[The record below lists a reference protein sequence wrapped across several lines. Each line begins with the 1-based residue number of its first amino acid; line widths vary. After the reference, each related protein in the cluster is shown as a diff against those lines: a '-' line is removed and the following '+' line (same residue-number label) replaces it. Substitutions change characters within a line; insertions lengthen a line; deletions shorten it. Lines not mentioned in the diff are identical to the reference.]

1 MHKNETKKKN
11 GVAGD
16 KVSLEQNYDVEEPKL
31 LQTLLYIHPYR
42 CSWGCLNKSTHL
54 HTAGLSDTSDP
65 KKEEVTKGRES
76 G

>member
-1 MHKNETKKKN
+1 MHKNETKKN

-31 LQTLLYIHPYR
+31 LQTLL
-42 CSWGCLNKSTHL
+42 
-54 HTAGLSDTSDP
+54 HTSIRTDAVG
-65 KKEEVTKGRES
+65 G